1 MRQIPATLAPLWG
14 SFLNDTFPRACARGY
29 DLTSLRG
36 SIGMRL
42 FAATFVPMRISNLS
56 ALNLG
61 EFVIMPP
68 WASEI
73 IRDNVL
79 SIDMTS
85 TSRTH

>member
-1 MRQIPATLAPLWG
+1 MSILVSGVKPGKLA
-14 SFLNDTFPRACARGY
+14 
-29 DLTSLRG
+29 
-36 SIGMRL
+36 
-42 FAATFVPMRISNLS
+42 RILHYGKGVH
-56 ALNLG
+56 G

-85 TSRTH
+85 TSGTY